1 MTRDGMSQVPIP
13 DPRSQIPDRRCWAC
27 KQARKQQRE
36 RERAARTSSNQQ
48 QQQQQPQAA
57 ARGISRCAAD
67 AKWAPCRAEQC
78 RLLDLAR
85 LDTTCTHAMQVC
97 NNERQSTASSRQ
109 GEQGGWLHW
118 WRRCLHWRPD
128 ETNDCELNVAVDW
141 TGLDWVGI
149 DSTRPVGKRRYRQG
163 WFLDCCL

>member
-27 KQARKQQRE
+27 KLGSNSERERE

-48 QQQQQPQAA
+48 QQQQQQQAT

-78 RLLDLAR
+78 RLLDLAG
-85 LDTTCTHAMQVC
+85 LDTTCMHAMQVC
-97 NNERQSTASSRQ
+97 NNERQSTAEQAASSKVSERM
-109 GEQGGWLHW
+109 
-118 WRRCLHWRPD
+118 
-128 ETNDCELNVAVDW
+128 VALVAALSALAA
-141 TGLDWVGI
+141 G
-149 DSTRPVGKRRYRQG
+149 
-163 WFLDCCL
+163 